1 MDILMYKNDIPDNLL
16 EYEIIAID
24 TETMGLCPHRDR
36 LCLVQLCA
44 GDSVC
49 HIVQFD
55 KFDKANNLK
64 KLLTNGKITKI
75 FHYARFDIMML
86 YKHLSIMTNNLY
98 CTKIAS
104 KLVRTYTEKH
114 GLLSLC
120 KSLLN
125 IEISKEQTCTDWGA
139 ETLTEE
145 QKLYAANDVLYLHAL
160 KEKLDV
166 LLTREGRMQT
176 AKKCFEYLPTRVI
189 FDITAG
195 SEYDIFAHH

>member
-1 MDILMYKNDIPDNLL
+1 MYKNDIPDNLL

-64 KLLTNGKITKI
+64 KLLTNSKITKI

>member
-64 KLLTNGKITKI
+64 KLLTNSKITKI